1 MHVTQQNLTVPSVQY
16 AKIAYDNSRIKF
28 SVIIVYYLFDPEQS
42 NVFDFFCGFAFFF
55 FSFFGLFDKTHKYN
69 IMLSTHNV
77 NNKSLLK
84 KGTELSV
91 MLQYIKK

>member
-1 MHVTQQNLTVPSVQY
+1 MHVTQQNLTVHSVQY

-28 SVIIVYYLFDPEQS
+28 SVIIVYYLFDRNQS

-55 FSFFGLFDKTHKYN
+55 SLFGLFDKTHKYN

-91 MLQYIKK
+91 MLQCIKK